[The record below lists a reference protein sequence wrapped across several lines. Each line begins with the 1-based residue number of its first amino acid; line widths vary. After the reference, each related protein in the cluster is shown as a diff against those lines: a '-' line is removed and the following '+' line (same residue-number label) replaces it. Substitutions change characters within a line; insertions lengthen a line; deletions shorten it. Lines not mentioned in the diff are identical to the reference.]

1 MNRLLKLKQIR
12 FLNLNMFLN
21 LYMLEMGLLPPIEEN
36 QGYIVILEFFI
47 FCQVTID
54 VTSPEAGVIQK
65 VIYWLA
71 CILLFCLL
79 P

>member
-1 MNRLLKLKQIR
+1 
-12 FLNLNMFLN
+12 
-21 LYMLEMGLLPPIEEN
+21 MGLLPPIEEN

-71 CILLFCLL
+71 WILLFCLL